1 MMLRRLGLVVVAAA
15 LITAI
20 LVVVKLRA
28 ERRLAAELTAIETAV
43 EDDGIEL
50 DLPTLEPEAWVRQYR
65 PDASA
70 GGYTL
75 VLYRRRLPMII
86 DMNGRIVHAW
96 PKVRAVGRARLR
108 RDGRLA
114 VIGTDNLIKEYD
126 WDGHLTWYFRL
137 ATEGDFPHHDLAIL
151 GNGNYLVL
159 ARDKERHTCYLEE
172 VDRRRRVVWSWR
184 SIDHMADFPTWDV
197 ERKDPTHFN
206 SIFELGPNRWFDGG
220 DERFRPGNILV
231 SARHLNTVFIIDKRS
246 GEVVWQYSKGLDYQ
260 HEATMI
266 EKGRLGE
273 GLILVFNNGT
283 NGRNGYR
290 RTLAQAIDPQAG
302 EVAWQYG
309 SEYFFSSV
317 AGTVQALPGDN
328 LAIASSHGG
337 RIFEITPAGEIV
349 WEWVPPYLP
358 MRPER
363 VPSDYCPQLAALPP
377 QKAVE
382 VRLNTDVGPYIDIDL
397 YRFAL
402 SEEDV
407 TRVIEGIPRQV
418 LRDDADCRRVLVPPG
433 AEMWVEFGI
442 DQARVR
448 GKRLEARFVMTIQ
461 DEGREPETLLDRRLN
476 LESESPWR
484 GRMIPLGR
492 YAYRTVEL
500 CVATEAE
507 GDVGDPLAAVTWGN
521 PLIQSSIQHPVA
533 EVTEEVVTEQE
544 RNLREQQ
551 LKALGYVN

>member
-1 MMLRRLGLVVVAAA
+1 MLKRLGFVVVAAVV
-15 LITAI
+15 ITAI
-20 LVVVKLRA
+20 LVVVKLRS
-28 ERRLAAELTAIETAV
+28 ERRLAAEMTAIEAAV

-50 DLPTLEPEAWVRQYR
+50 DLPALEPESWVRRYR

-70 GGYTL
+70 GGYSL

-86 DMNGRIVHAW
+86 DMNGRIIHAW
-96 PKVRAVGRARLR
+96 PKVRAVGRARLG

-126 WDGHLTWYFRL
+126 WDGNLTWFYRL

-151 GNGNYLVL
+151 KNGNYLVL
-159 ARDKERHTCYLEE
+159 ARDKEMHTCYLEE
-172 VDRRRRVVWSWR
+172 VDRRGRVVWSWR
-184 SIDHMADFPTWDV
+184 SVDHMADFPTWDV

-206 SIFELGPNRWFDGG
+206 SIHELPPNRWFDAG

-231 SARHLNTVFIIDKRS
+231 SARHLSTIFIIDKRT
-246 GEVVWQYSKGLDYQ
+246 GEVVWQYSNGLDYQ
-260 HEATMI
+260 HEATMVDQ
-266 EKGRLGE
+266 GRLGE

-283 NGRNGYR
+283 SGRNGYR
-290 RTLAQAIDPQAG
+290 RTLVQAIDPTAG
-302 EVAWQYG
+302 EVAWEYG

-317 AGTVQALPGDN
+317 AGTVQALPGEN
-328 LAIASSHGG
+328 LAVASSHGG
-337 RIFEITPAGEIV
+337 RIFEITPTGEVV

-363 VPSDYCPQLAALPP
+363 LPADYCPQLAALPP
-377 QKAVE
+377 QQPVE
-382 VRLNTDVGPYIDIDL
+382 IQPAGGVGPYVDIDL

-433 AEMWVEFGI
+433 AAMWVEFGI
-442 DQARVR
+442 DEARVR
-448 GKRLEARFVMTIQ
+448 GERLEARFVMTIQ
-461 DEGREPETLLDRRLN
+461 DGNREPETLLDRRLN

-484 GRMIPLGR
+484 GRSIPLGR
-492 YAYRTVEL
+492 FAYRTVEL
-500 CVATEAE
+500 CMATEAE
-507 GDVGDPLAAVTWGN
+507 GDSLNPLDAVSWGN
-521 PLIQSSIQHPVA
+521 PLILSSVQHPVA
-533 EVTEEVVTEQE
+533 EITEEVLTEQE
-544 RNLREQQ
+544 RQLREQQ